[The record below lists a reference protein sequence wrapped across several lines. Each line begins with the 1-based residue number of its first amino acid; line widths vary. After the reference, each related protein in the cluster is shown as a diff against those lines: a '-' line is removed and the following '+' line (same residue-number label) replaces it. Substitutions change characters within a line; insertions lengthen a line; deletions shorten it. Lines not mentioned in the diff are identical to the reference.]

1 MNLAPCLLV
10 VSTGSRPGSTPRLPA
25 MEAFFVVVL
34 AAAMLGVGVVAL
46 LALLRAKRK
55 MDPPDTQER

>member
-1 MNLAPCLLV
+1 MASPKRARQ
-10 VSTGSRPGSTPRLPA
+10 RPGSTPRLPA

-34 AAAMLGVGVVAL
+34 AAAVLGVGVVAL

>member
-1 MNLAPCLLV
+1 VPRSA
-10 VSTGSRPGSTPRLPA
+10 PRLPA

-34 AAAMLGVGVVAL
+34 ATAILGVGVVAL
-46 LALLRAKRK
+46 LVLLRAKRK

>member
-1 MNLAPCLLV
+1 MLV
-10 VSTGSRPGSTPRLPA
+10 ASTGSRSGSTPRLPA

-34 AAAMLGVGVVAL
+34 ATAILGVGVVAL
-46 LALLRAKRK
+46 LVLLRAKRK

>member
-1 MNLAPCLLV
+1 VDPGPSLLLASV
-10 VSTGSRPGSTPRLPA
+10 ANGPGSTPRLPA

-34 AAAMLGVGVVAL
+34 AAAVLGVGVLAL